1 MSKSKKISL
10 RRYKRAKEFLGFIG
24 HIIEDEHFKWLQA
37 HKHHI
42 FFNRYEHL
50 INASYLA
57 YRLAKLVKA
66 DLETCALAGLLHD
79 YHFTTLKS
87 YSHAIIAAKN
97 AARFEVSEEVIEIV
111 RSHMYPLG
119 RGKID
124 RAKGKNFWVVKV
136 ADFSAAIFEVS
147 YSILSFSFHPQKIK
161 MKRTILLLEM
171 LENKEETTSKNTP

>member
-1 MSKSKKISL
+1 M
-10 RRYKRAKEFLGFIG
+10 
-24 HIIEDEHFKWLQA
+24 
-37 HKHHI
+37 
-42 FFNRYEHL
+42 
-50 INASYLA
+50 
-57 YRLAKLVKA
+57 
-66 DLETCALAGLLHD
+66 ETCALAGLLHD